1 MVLSVNT
8 NATALQALQHLNST
22 NRSLEETQTRI
33 NTGLKVG
40 SAKDNGALFAIAQNL
55 RADLGGLQAVQ
66 QSLDRGISTVSTAL
80 SAGEA
85 ISDLLIE
92 MREKAAAA
100 SDEGQDAQSRQALN
114 NEFVAL
120 RDQITSIVNNAE
132 FNGTNML
139 KNSGDGV
146 NALAN
151 SDGTA
156 HIGVAAEDLSLTG
169 TTITFTNTTT
179 LGTTATAAQQALTL
193 IDSSIANVNAAL
205 GRLGTGAKAL
215 ETHKIFISKLSDQF
229 EIGIGNLV
237 DADLAKESARLQAL
251 QVKQQLGVQALS
263 IANQAPQTILSLFNN

>member
-8 NATALQALQHLNST
+8 NATALQALQHLNAT

-100 SDEGQDAQSRQALN
+100 SDEGMDDQSREALN
-114 NEFVAL
+114 NEFVSL

-139 KNSGDGV
+139 KNGGTGV

-156 HIGVAAEDLSLTG
+156 NINVAAEDLSLTG
-169 TTITFTNTTT
+169 STITFDQTTT
-179 LGTTATAAQQALTL
+179 LGADATTSKSTLAQ

-215 ETHKIFISKLSDQF
+215 ETHKIFITKLSDQI

-251 QVKQQLGVQALS
+251 QVKQQLGVKALS
-263 IANQAPQTILSLFNN
+263 IANQSPQTILSLFQR